1 MKGNIGAMF
10 SLRLPASLFAIAV
23 VCLGS
28 LITGAG
34 FAQQGQPTVRFCF
47 NSWPPYIQQDETG
60 ISGISFDVLTE
71 AARRADLSAVFVE
84 LPWNRCL
91 EMVRQGTMDA
101 VVDAA
106 GREEFLHGPSSYSV
120 YTNTIWMRD
129 DDALASFSFDLLEG
143 RRIGLV
149 HGYEYPDA
157 LYGDMTKGGLTYEY
171 SVDDAANVRM
181 LAFGRVDAIVADL
194 VSTLSFAREHG
205 LSIHPLYPDHSV
217 DRLYPSFNPDRADLH
232 QALDAALADM
242 IDDGTVDRAYRN
254 HLGVGFE
261 DVVRQ

>member
-1 MKGNIGAMF
+1 MRASIGAMSSC
-10 SLRLPASLFAIAV
+10 SLPDRLLAIAV
-23 VCLGS
+23 AS
-28 LITGAG
+28 LILMMPGAG
-34 FAQQGQPTVRFCF
+34 IAQPERPTVRFCF
-47 NSWPPYIQQDETG
+47 NSWPPYVQKDESGFGG
-60 ISGISFDVLTE
+60 ISIDILTE
-71 AARRADLSAVFVE
+71 AARRAELTAVFEE

-91 EMVRQGTMDA
+91 EMVRQGSMDA

-106 GREEFLHGPSSYSV
+106 GREEFLYGPSSYSV
-120 YTNTIWMRD
+120 YTNTIWVRD
-129 DDALASFSFDLLEG
+129 EDTLALSSLDLLQG
-143 RRIGLV
+143 KRIGLV

-157 LYGDMTKGGLTYEY
+157 LHGDLSKGGLTYEY
-171 SVDDAANVRM
+171 SVDDAANIRM

-205 LSIHPLYPDHSV
+205 LSIHPLNPNHSV
-217 DRLYPSFNPDRADLH
+217 DRLYPSFNQDRADLH

-242 IDDGTVDRAYRN
+242 IDDGTVDRVYRD